1 MANEWKLTEP
11 TDDELVPDLPSEH
24 RQRKTN
30 TAAVLQKEH
39 ATLGDG
45 NSGGEHKPGSAVAW
59 YLATGSIPALDVE
72 GNALA
77 STDNGRLWLDST
89 TKIFYALDDYQ
100 DPTVGNGWVAMGHLL
115 GDIAINT
122 DKFTVARA
130 TGNTVI
136 AGTLAVT
143 GAAEVTG
150 VATLGNGSLTKT
162 STAPTTDAMIANKKY
177 VDDKRPFI
185 DTFDG
190 ATKSWKKDSEG
201 NAILED
207 HDYLAP
213 CDGFFF
219 GFSDTGSQNVTVMVG
234 ISANLSS
241 TDDEIFTIH
250 TGGSTGRANWNIPV
264 PSGSYFKV
272 TCGATLDSAGFMG
285 IGSASR
291 PVDQD

>member
-89 TKIFYALDDYQ
+89 TKIFYALDDYN

-130 TGNTVI
+130 TGNALV
-136 AGTLAVT
+136 AGTLD
-143 GAAEVTG
+143 
-150 VATLGNGSLTKT
+150 VAGNFD
-162 STAPTTDAMIANKKY
+162 PTTFETTNGGFLDEDDLASNSANKVASQQSLKAYIDGSVPSFSTRTTGTVSNNTATVASTDRFVKIY
-177 VDDKRPFI
+177 VDLL
-185 DTFDG
+185 
-190 ATKSWKKDSEG
+190 ATNNTAALYKCDSGGG
-201 NAILED
+201 NALLLDIVESEFASNQKLSVSGLIKAGEYWKVIAANVASGAINYVIMTLE
-207 HDYLAP
+207 
-213 CDGFFF
+213 
-219 GFSDTGSQNVTVMVG
+219 
-234 ISANLSS
+234 
-241 TDDEIFTIH
+241 
-250 TGGSTGRANWNIPV
+250 
-264 PSGSYFKV
+264 
-272 TCGATLDSAGFMG
+272 
-285 IGSASR
+285 
-291 PVDQD
+291 